1 MKATLSANA
10 SDLRWQSEFTWKTWT
25 RQSTLPFPWWE
36 IPWSV
41 LSVIGVCRSDN
52 NVTNQDF
59 INLKSPPFP
68 NVTKC
73 ISMDTAWKDHLIKSL
88 DDWMHVLNDY
98 KFDETCQWNEHLIP
112 QVEFLRG
119 YHLSALAWMYG
130 THEWNLSI
138 HFETVMFN

>member
-1 MKATLSANA
+1 M
-10 SDLRWQSEFTWKTWT
+10 
-25 RQSTLPFPWWE
+25 
-36 IPWSV
+36 
-41 LSVIGVCRSDN
+41 SVIGVCRSDN

-68 NVTKC
+68 NVTKS

-88 DDWMHVLNDY
+88 YDWMHVLNDY

-130 THEWNLSI
+130 THE
-138 HFETVMFN
+138 